1 MSSVVYNLNTNEMS
15 NNSLIQTNNFG
26 KHHQRVVQGQRYY
39 NQSISNNSARNALN
53 SVSNSGD
60 AIENVNNSPQRPS
73 SLAIKQL
80 NNSNSNG
87 YMSPSMQSPAYHQYP
102 KKQHQQFY
110 EQNFVITPINP
121 ATPVRSNNHPRQQSG
136 SGANQQMI
144 RRNGSGTN
152 MAALQRGQGYKNEY
166 TGDIRTPNGYP
177 QQHVQLKTPS
187 YENGAYPQSINN
199 NGEAV
204 SKGFYRNSG
213 GSFGYNSGGGSGSG
227 SSSSAGSRPNS
238 HHANASEEFPHN
250 HSTLE
255 FEHENLKASYNEC
268 RKKLKRMQSVKK
280 MLNQLMEDYQIL
292 NQSKNK
298 LEQLN
303 SKNEERQK
311 KEIQQLKVENIE
323 LKNELTELKSILS
336 RNNSLAMQNDVSRS
350 NHFAKKQDYLV
361 KNRQLEEKNR
371 QLNDEVVECRERM
384 NEQQLEIKEMRY
396 SSENTQFQISHL
408 EAMVTKERTLTKNVK
423 KKKYNKSG
431 KH

>member
-1 MSSVVYNLNTNEMS
+1 MGNQSKNKLEQLNSKNEERQKKEIQQLKVENIELKNELTELKS
-15 NNSLIQTNNFG
+15 ILSRNNSL
-26 KHHQRVVQGQRYY
+26 
-39 NQSISNNSARNALN
+39 A
-53 SVSNSGD
+53 
-60 AIENVNNSPQRPS
+60 
-73 SLAIKQL
+73 
-80 NNSNSNG
+80 
-87 YMSPSMQSPAYHQYP
+87 MQ
-102 KKQHQQFY
+102 
-110 EQNFVITPINP
+110 NDV
-121 ATPVRSNNHPRQQSG
+121 SG

-280 MLNQLMEDYQIL
+280 MLNQLMEDCQIL

-311 KEIQQLKVENIE
+311 KEIQQLKVEN
-323 LKNELTELKSILS
+323 
-336 RNNSLAMQNDVSRS
+336 
-350 NHFAKKQDYLV
+350 
-361 KNRQLEEKNR
+361 
-371 QLNDEVVECRERM
+371 
-384 NEQQLEIKEMRY
+384 
-396 SSENTQFQISHL
+396 
-408 EAMVTKERTLTKNVK
+408 
-423 KKKYNKSG
+423 
-431 KH
+431 